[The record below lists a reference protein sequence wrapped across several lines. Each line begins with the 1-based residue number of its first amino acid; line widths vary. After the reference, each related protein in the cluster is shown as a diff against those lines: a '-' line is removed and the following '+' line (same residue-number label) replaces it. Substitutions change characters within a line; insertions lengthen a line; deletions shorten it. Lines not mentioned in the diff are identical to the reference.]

1 MARGNDAEAAA
12 DELKAK
18 LGTSGNAE
26 DMIAL
31 AAEGQSPELRAA
43 NLRPVDQEATDELD
57 EDKAQGFVGDRQV
70 LGYAVRGPFL
80 VVVSSDDEGFTV
92 KQAFA
97 LDEKKAKRLLP
108 KSSEEQD
115 KEAEKEAKER
125 EKEHA
130 EAEKEAEKETAGAGR
145 SGARK

>member
-12 DELKAK
+12 EELKAK

-31 AAEGQSPELRAA
+31 AGERDSPELRAA
-43 NLRPVDQEATDELD
+43 NLRPVDQEATDELG

-80 VVVSSDDEGFTV
+80 VVVSSDDDGFV
-92 KQAFA
+92 IKQAFA
-97 LDEKKAKRLLP
+97 LDEKKAEKLLP
-108 KSSEEQD
+108 KSDEERD
-115 KEAEKEAKER
+115 KEAEKDAKER

-130 EAEKEAEKETAGAGR
+130 EAEKEQEKETAGTGR
-145 SGARK
+145 GAARK

>member
-31 AAEGQSPELRAA
+31 AAERQSPELRAA
-43 NLRPVDQEATDELD
+43 NLRPVDQKATDELD
-57 EDKAQGFVGDRQV
+57 EDKAQGFVGDREV
-70 LGYAVRGPFL
+70 LAYAVHGPFL
-80 VVVSSDDEGFTV
+80 VVVSSDEDGFTV

-97 LDEKKAKRLLP
+97 LDEKKAEKLTARERPPEP
-108 KSSEEQD
+108 KDKDDDEDDEEKSEE
-115 KEAEKEAKER
+115 KSESKSGTAK
-125 EKEHA
+125 A
-130 EAEKEAEKETAGAGR
+130 TATAT
-145 SGARK
+145 AKK